1 MNDASP
7 RLGFGPL
14 GIGIRAVAVIA
25 ILFAAQFASLPFSLW
40 IKTAPGLM
48 PFLEQPGLAA
58 LGIMAL
64 LQGLVCAVVVLG
76 AWAWM
81 RFVERQ
87 RLRSIGLRVTRSSVL
102 WLLIGIAAAAGLLL
116 ATQAI
121 LPATGRVAGA
131 DPAYAQI
138 PLGLIIGSVLIQAFV
153 LQGFPEE
160 LLFRGLLLGTLR
172 RRPILAIAVSTLAF
186 TVIHLVSQ
194 GGQQSPLEHVLYL
207 TVPFGFSLLAVGL
220 LLCTRSLWAA
230 VGVHGGFHIG
240 NAVAFALLPEVDRA
254 LSWVAIGGVQAIV
267 GLVLIVLALRAG
279 RTIPGPGEW
288 R

>member
-1 MNDASP
+1 MLSQS
-7 RLGFGPL
+7 RLPL
-14 GIGIRAVAVIA
+14 
-25 ILFAAQFASLPFSLW
+25 SLW
-40 IKTAPGLM
+40 IESLPGLVS
-48 PFLEQPGLAA
+48 FLEQPSLTG

-76 AWAWM
+76 AWVWM

-87 RLRSIGLRVTRSSVL
+87 RLRSIGLRATRSSAL
-102 WLLIGIAAAAGLLL
+102 WLLIGIVVAAGLLL
-116 ATQAI
+116 ATQAL
-121 LPATGRVAGA
+121 LPATGPVAGE

-138 PLGLIIGSVLIQAFV
+138 PLGLIVGPVVIQAFV

-160 LLFRGLLLGTLR
+160 LLVRGVLLGTLR
-172 RRPILAIAVSTLAF
+172 RRPILAIVVSTLAF

-207 TVPFGFSLLAVGL
+207 TVPFGFSLLAVGVL
-220 LLCTRSLWAA
+220 LWTRSLWAA

-254 LSWVAIGGVQAIV
+254 LWWVAIGGVA
-267 GLVLIVLALRAG
+267 LAAVPHTEPY
-279 RTIPGPGEW
+279 RTSGATNKVAACSW
-288 R
+288 